1 MQLTNLCLR
10 LSWVTLVKCSPWVS
24 LNSLPSFLPPSTPT
38 LQARPSLNIKIVHCR
53 SLFRKMYVYLYSNL
67 IWSIAQPRLAV
78 IFVTQY
84 LFCVSSCPSSIS
96 WFVTSSIATLT
107 LLIQAHKVSIPADWM
122 CYLSISWY
130 QQLWE
135 HCSQTCE
142 QYTWGQSHSPSPKK
156 QGERKIPRRHI
167 WSFCSTF
174 ELSNLEE
181 EAKVEYWGK
190 GRQKSAEAVPAVC
203 TVCTQ
208 KYA

>member
-1 MQLTNLCLR
+1 
-10 LSWVTLVKCSPWVS
+10 
-24 LNSLPSFLPPSTPT
+24 
-38 LQARPSLNIKIVHCR
+38 
-53 SLFRKMYVYLYSNL
+53 MYVYLYSNL

-84 LFCVSSCPSSIS
+84 LFCVSSCPSCIS
-96 WFVTSSIATLT
+96 CFVTSSMATPCSIFSYKLT
-107 LLIQAHKVSIPADWM
+107 KSPFLLTEWAIYQLVSTVMRALLTNVWTVHLRAITQP
-122 CYLSISWY
+122 
-130 QQLWE
+130 
-135 HCSQTCE
+135 H
-142 QYTWGQSHSPSPKK
+142 KK
-156 QGERKIPRRHI
+156 QGERKIPRGHI